1 MKRSAGL
8 FLLLLL
14 VSSFTSYAADPAII
28 AVAAEGD
35 ELTAQVSAVAARCP
49 YFLLFDAKGTLVEAL
64 ANPHRDDRGGAGPQA
79 AAFLADKDIS
89 VVVAGAFGPKM
100 IDAMQSRGM
109 RPLEFQ
115 GTADAAVKHALK
127 K

>member
-1 MKRSAGL
+1 MKGSAGL

-14 VSSFTSYAADPAII
+14 VSSFTSYAANPAII
-28 AVAAEGD
+28 AVAAEGN
-35 ELTAQVSAVAARCP
+35 EPSVQVSAVAARCP
-49 YFLLFDAKGTLVEAL
+49 YFLLFDAEGAFLEAL
-64 ANPHRDDRGGAGPQA
+64 ANPHRDDRGGVGSQA
-79 AAFLADKDIS
+79 TAFLADQNVS

-100 IDAMQSRGM
+100 VGALQSRGM
-109 RPLEFQ
+109 RHLEFQ